1 MPSRVAAIVC
11 LCLVAWSVG
20 CRKTLAPTTLAD
32 QPPETWIVAAPQD
45 TITARDDQGRP
56 IPPTIGRIPVRFH
69 MYWAGSDRDGAV
81 VGYYWAVVETLA
93 VPPAGGSTVPP
104 LPGPRARDY
113 HFTTRTDSTFVFT
126 TSEDVN
132 ERQHA
137 FFIYAVDDKGRSDP
151 TPARFV
157 FSAYDRFPPRAV
169 IDEFKA
175 TGIEYHLLP
184 GGGVM
189 PDSTTYHVTDT
200 FEISNEHAF
209 PRDTVMVNARLHV
222 RWHAETTAANTVVIG
237 YRYKLDETAYNT
249 VDSSV
254 HEVNYNTGVGRD
266 RITAGVKKFTLQAI
280 GSSGWRG
287 EATRWF
293 EMNFAPDTWF
303 SGPDPDDAGA
313 GWQTHQDR
321 NGKRYWYQDFG
332 TQSWKDAFHG
342 IPGSMMSVDSA
353 FTLAAVRRQ
362 RKSFLEAYGQRLW
375 LRQEGD
381 TVHMNSWVIVPG
393 GGFDKDSPYSV
404 FSNMDLLGDS
414 LRAFPVLTPGPPN
427 GSPIGFRIRVQVED
441 ATGQVDQPS
450 ETPTYPVVDPASVL
464 DRRAING
471 YWALTKAGRAYAVLY
486 AVDGNETVDRRV
498 DHRPGGAVGIVGSAS
513 PEDRALRSK
522 VLTFFV
528 DHPPV
533 LQQNAQGFFPKP
545 GALLPRD
552 ISAGSAF
559 NLPATDDDPVGDKIG
574 GPGTEA
580 ILRWKLAIL
589 GKVHLAAT
597 DSCQADSCFKD
608 TCYIVPTE
616 FLHPTPISFEIPD
629 WLVAGD
635 ITVRVRLCDCM
646 ECDVLPGTKDCPF
659 AGHEVSP
666 GQGRCVDIDI
676 PCRLGPPAAAAV
688 LRPGR

>member
-1 MPSRVAAIVC
+1 
-11 LCLVAWSVG
+11 
-20 CRKTLAPTTLAD
+20 
-32 QPPETWIVAAPQD
+32 
-45 TITARDDQGRP
+45 
-56 IPPTIGRIPVRFH
+56 
-69 MYWAGSDRDGAV
+69 
-81 VGYYWAVVETLA
+81 
-93 VPPAGGSTVPP
+93 
-104 LPGPRARDY
+104 
-113 HFTTRTDSTFVFT
+113 
-126 TSEDVN
+126 
-132 ERQHA
+132 
-137 FFIYAVDDKGRSDP
+137 
-151 TPARFV
+151 
-157 FSAYDRFPPRAV
+157 
-169 IDEFKA
+169 
-175 TGIEYHLLP
+175 
-184 GGGVM
+184 
-189 PDSTTYHVTDT
+189 
-200 FEISNEHAF
+200 
-209 PRDTVMVNARLHV
+209 
-222 RWHAETTAANTVVIG
+222 
-237 YRYKLDETAYNT
+237 
-249 VDSSV
+249 V
-254 HEVNYNTGVGRD
+254 HEASYNTGVGRD

-353 FTLAAVRRQ
+353 FTLAAVRPQ

-393 GGFDKDSPYSV
+393 GGFDKDSPYTV

-414 LRAFPVLTPGPPN
+414 VRAFPVLTPGPPN

-528 DHPPV
+528 DHPPL
-533 LQQNAQGFFPKP
+533 LQQNAP
-545 GALLPRD
+545 GSSRSPARCCRVTSRPALRSTCPPPTTTRWATRSAARAPRR
-552 ISAGSAF
+552 SCAGRSRSSERCTWRRRTRARRT
-559 NLPATDDDPVGDKIG
+559 LASRTPATSCPPSSCTRPRSRSRSRTGSWPATSPCACVSATAWSATCSPARRTARS
-574 GPGTEA
+574 PGT
-580 ILRWKLAIL
+580 R
-589 GKVHLAAT
+589 
-597 DSCQADSCFKD
+597 
-608 TCYIVPTE
+608 
-616 FLHPTPISFEIPD
+616 
-629 WLVAGD
+629 
-635 ITVRVRLCDCM
+635 
-646 ECDVLPGTKDCPF
+646 
-659 AGHEVSP
+659 
-666 GQGRCVDIDI
+666 
-676 PCRLGPPAAAAV
+676 
-688 LRPGR
+688 